1 MIEIALYIALGFFLA
16 SILALAALP
25 FIWGR
30 AVRLTRKAIEASNP
44 ISYARATM
52 AKDALRAKHAIA
64 VRQMEVRLQNMTE
77 KMAENAS
84 ARSLADA
91 KVAELQEELSVVQL
105 KSARDRK
112 SMAQKAT
119 RFLRRRSPS
128 DPIPFSAE
136 DRITTDPI
144 AEPDETA
151 SEAPEPTPVV
161 AEQQQSAEIIE
172 LQQKAAAKKTRE
184 LDQELK
190 EAPASAK
197 PVAPVDTAGLEDMN
211 NPLADLA
218 AQISKQ
224 VSEMTAEADTK
235 RKPTSPAEAAQLA
248 SQSFSKLK
256 SRYGS
261 LERERDKLK
270 HDLKVEKAAQTQP
283 AKRSLSNPNIKT
295 PEHMKSLETNLDDAK
310 KTIEQLTKQLEE
322 RAKSSSKI
330 EDAVDL
336 RNELKDL
343 AAQITAKAISEN
355 PPLSD
360 KYDEVLNDLSTLTGA
375 DAPVETPEPK
385 TRRARA
391 SAKTAKPRTRKAA
404 AAKTAGATSKADD
417 TAVAPEDD
425 KNLAERIADVRK
437 TSNSHG

>member
-30 AVRLTRKAIEASNP
+30 AVRLTRKAIETYNP

-64 VRQMEVRLQNMTE
+64 VRQMEVRLQSMTE
-77 KMAENAS
+77 KLAENAS
-84 ARSLADA
+84 ARSLAEA
-91 KVAELQEELSVVQL
+91 KVAELQEELSIVQL

-128 DPIPFSAE
+128 DPIPFSAK

-144 AEPDETA
+144 VEPEETA
-151 SEAPEPTPVV
+151 SLVQEPAQIV
-161 AEQQQSAEIIE
+161 AEQQQSAEVIK
-172 LQQKAAAKKTRE
+172 LQQKAAVEKTRE

-190 EAPASAK
+190 EAPAK
-197 PVAPVDTAGLEDMN
+197 PIALVDTSGLEDMD

-235 RKPTSPAEAAQLA
+235 RKPTSPAEAAKLA

-256 SRYGS
+256 NRYGS

-270 HDLKVEKAAQTQP
+270 HDLKVEKAAQVQP

-295 PEHMKSLETNLDDAK
+295 PEQMKSLENNLDDAK

-322 RAKSSSKI
+322 RARNSSNI
-330 EDAVDL
+330 GDAVDL

-375 DAPVETPEPK
+375 NDAAEASKPK
-385 TRRARA
+385 TRRTRA
-391 SAKTAKPRTRKAA
+391 SAKATKPRTRKTATAKNAEAA
-404 AAKTAGATSKADD
+404 SKADD
-417 TAVAPEDD
+417 TAAQPEAD
-425 KNLAERIADVRK
+425 KNLAERIADLRK